1 MPTVGLFV
9 SVPDQE
15 SELFQPCRTP
25 AHPSAPPLRYSAGTN
40 STTFHIIVHLGPVN
54 DPTHIK

>member
-1 MPTVGLFV
+1 MPTGGLFV

-25 AHPSAPPLRYSAGTN
+25 AHPSAPPLRYNAGTN
-40 STTFHIIVHLGPVN
+40 TTIHIIIYLGPVN
-54 DPTHIK
+54 DPTHIR